1 MWEIDHKRTL
11 DAMKGYLVAIQ
22 RYHDVAENDDGDA
35 VRRAAEIVSEAHST
49 FDTIAQAFSTK
60 MVSRWTQ
67 AASPD
72 KR

>member
-1 MWEIDHKRTL
+1 MSPKT
-11 DAMKGYLVAIQ
+11 M
-22 RYHDVAENDDGDA
+22 DGDA
-35 VRRAAEIVSEAHST
+35 ARRAAEVVSEAHST
-49 FDTIAQAFSTK
+49 FDTIAQEFSTK